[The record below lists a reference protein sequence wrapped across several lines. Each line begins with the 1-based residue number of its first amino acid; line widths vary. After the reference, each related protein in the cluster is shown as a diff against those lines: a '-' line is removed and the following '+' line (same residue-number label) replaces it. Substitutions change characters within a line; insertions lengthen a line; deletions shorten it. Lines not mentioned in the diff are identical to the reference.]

1 MSEIQ
6 FMNFSN
12 LENWL
17 LITEGMNLVL
27 LLLLVFFFR
36 RALRKGRYKRPSIW
50 TSDQLIKW
58 ARESEILCLSL
69 SKNMQEKK
77 EITKRLMEQ
86 LDEKLQSLNSK
97 LAGIEEKRK
106 SLPEGFKEGDPYW
119 KVVKMVEAGYKF
131 PEIVRSLKLPKG
143 EVQLILD
150 LKQYCQ

>member
-1 MSEIQ
+1 MSGIP
-6 FMNFSN
+6 FINFSN

-17 LITEGMNLVL
+17 MITEGMTLIIL
-27 LLLLVFFFR
+27 LLIVFFFGR
-36 RALRKGRYKRPSIW
+36 VLRKGKNKKPSVW

-58 ARESEILCLSL
+58 AKESEILCLSL
-69 SKNMQEKK
+69 SKNLAEKK

-86 LDEKLQSLNSK
+86 LDEKLQSLNLR
-97 LAGIEEKRK
+97 LAGIEEKKK
-106 SLPEGFKEGDPYW
+106 SIPEGVREGDPYG

-150 LKQYCQ
+150 LKQYSQ

>member
-6 FMNFSN
+6 LMNFSN

-17 LITEGMNLVL
+17 MITEGMTLIIL
-27 LLLLVFFFR
+27 LLIVFFFK
-36 RALRKGRYKRPSIW
+36 RALRKGRNKKRSIW
-50 TSDQLIKW
+50 TSDQLMKW

-69 SKNMQEKK
+69 SKNLEEKK
-77 EITKRLMEQ
+77 EITKRLLEQ
-86 LDEKLQSLNSK
+86 LDEKIRSLNSR
-97 LAGIEEKRK
+97 LAGIEEKK
-106 SLPEGFKEGDPYW
+106 KPNPEGLKEGDPYG
-119 KVVKMVEAGYKF
+119 KVIKMVEAGYKF

>member
-1 MSEIQ
+1 MSGIP
-6 FMNFSN
+6 FINFSN

-17 LITEGMNLVL
+17 MITEGMTLIIL
-27 LLLLVFFFR
+27 LLIVFFFG
-36 RALRKGRYKRPSIW
+36 RALRKGKNKKPSVW

-58 ARESEILCLSL
+58 AKESEILCLSL
-69 SKNMQEKK
+69 SKNLAEKK

-86 LDEKLQSLNSK
+86 LDEKLQSLNLR
-97 LAGIEEKRK
+97 LAGIEEKKK
-106 SLPEGFKEGDPYW
+106 SIPEGVREGDPYG

-150 LKQYCQ
+150 LKQYSQ

>member
-17 LITEGMNLVL
+17 MITEGMNLVL
-27 LLLLVFFFR
+27 LLLIVFFFT
-36 RALRKGRYKRPSIW
+36 RALRKGKNKRPSIW

-69 SKNMQEKK
+69 SKNLEQKK

-86 LDEKLQSLNSK
+86 LDEKLQSLNSR
-97 LAGIEEKRK
+97 LAGIEEKK
-106 SLPEGFKEGDPYW
+106 KPIPEGLKEGDPYG

-150 LKQYCQ
+150 LKQYSQ

>member
-6 FMNFSN
+6 LMNFSN
-12 LENWL
+12 WENWL
-17 LITEGMNLVL
+17 MITEGMNLVL
-27 LLLLVFFFR
+27 LLLIVFFFT
-36 RALRKGRYKRPSIW
+36 RALRKGKNKKPSIW

-69 SKNMQEKK
+69 SKNLEEKK

-86 LDEKLQSLNSK
+86 LDEKLLSLNSR
-97 LAGIEEKRK
+97 LAGIEEKK
-106 SLPEGFKEGDPYW
+106 KPILEGLREGDPYG

-150 LKQYCQ
+150 LKQYSQ

>member
-1 MSEIQ
+1 MSGIP
-6 FMNFSN
+6 FINFSN

-17 LITEGMNLVL
+17 MITEGMTLIIL
-27 LLLLVFFFR
+27 LLIVFFFGR
-36 RALRKGRYKRPSIW
+36 VLRKGKNKKPSVW

-58 ARESEILCLSL
+58 AKESEILCLSL
-69 SKNMQEKK
+69 SKNLEEKK

-86 LDEKLQSLNSK
+86 LDEKLQSLNLR
-97 LAGIEEKRK
+97 LAGIEEKKK
-106 SLPEGFKEGDPYW
+106 SIPEGVREGDPYG

-150 LKQYCQ
+150 LKQYSQ

>member
-6 FMNFSN
+6 LMNFSN

-17 LITEGMNLVL
+17 MITEGMTLIIL
-27 LLLLVFFFR
+27 LLIVFFFT
-36 RALRKGRYKRPSIW
+36 RALRKGKNKKRAIW
-50 TSDQLIKW
+50 TSDQLMKW

-69 SKNMQEKK
+69 SKNLEEKK
-77 EITKRLMEQ
+77 EISKRLMEQ
-86 LDEKLQSLNSK
+86 LDEKLQSLNSR
-97 LAGIEEKRK
+97 LGGIEEKKK
-106 SLPEGFKEGDPYW
+106 SIPEELKEGDPYG
-119 KVVKMVEAGYKF
+119 KVIKMVEAGYKF

>member
-6 FMNFSN
+6 LMNFSN

-17 LITEGMNLVL
+17 MITEGMTLIIL
-27 LLLLVFFFR
+27 LLIVFFFT
-36 RALRKGRYKRPSIW
+36 RALRKGKNKKRSIW
-50 TSDQLIKW
+50 TSDQLMKW

-69 SKNMQEKK
+69 SKNLEEKK
-77 EITKRLMEQ
+77 EISKRLMEQ
-86 LDEKLQSLNSK
+86 LDEKLQSLNSR
-97 LAGIEEKRK
+97 LGGIEEKKK
-106 SLPEGFKEGDPYW
+106 SIPEGLKEGDAYGR
-119 KVVKMVEAGYKF
+119 VVKMVEAGYKF